1 MKEIKMYLD
10 GPRAA
15 MNRNRVLLTTLAL
28 SLIFTFWSHSAMT
41 QEGKGHIERT
51 IDQKVVKGPILVIKE
66 DTIDL
71 KEVKEGEVIEH
82 TFQVFNQGDQTLEIK
97 SVRPG

>member
-1 MKEIKMYLD
+1 MKEIKMYFGGL
-10 GPRAA
+10 RAS
-15 MNRNRVLLTTLAL
+15 MNVNRVLQTTLAL
-28 SLIFTFWSHSAMT
+28 FLIFTFWSHSALT
-41 QEGKGHIERT
+41 QEG
-51 IDQKVVKGPILVIKE
+51 QGPKLVIKD

-97 SVRPG
+97 NVKPG